1 MTFVLRL
8 QPVSRASLDAVE
20 AFTRDERIA
29 YFSMEIA
36 RSAVIPTY
44 SGGLGGVFTL
54 TFLAVP

>member
-36 RSAVIPTY
+36 LSVEIPTY
-44 SGGLGGVFTL
+44 SGGLGGVL
-54 TFLAVP
+54 LR